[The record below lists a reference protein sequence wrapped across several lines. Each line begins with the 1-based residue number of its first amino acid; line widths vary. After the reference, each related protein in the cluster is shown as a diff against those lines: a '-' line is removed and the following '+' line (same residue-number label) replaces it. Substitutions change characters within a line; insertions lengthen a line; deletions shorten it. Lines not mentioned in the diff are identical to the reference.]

1 MHDYI
6 MKDSMYE
13 HGSAGQEA
21 FFQDLCEKIFGL
33 DGNVRFVGLASK
45 EGHILG
51 IKYPRRKKVTMTDI
65 DIEKGL
71 LPQVLQ
77 VELYHRVSK
86 VAGRLRYHVGT
97 FENLYAASVPIAF
110 NPKERLFI
118 IMSFDLGCDPVR
130 IIEDKLLPLIQSN
143 KEYLV

>member
-1 MHDYI
+1 MFDYI
-6 MKDSMYE
+6 MK
-13 HGSAGQEA
+13 GAINKQGGAGQEA
-21 FFQDLCEKIFGL
+21 FFQDLCENIFGL
-33 DGNVRFVGLASK
+33 DGHVRFVGLASQ
-45 EGHILG
+45 EGHVLG
-51 IKYPRRKKVTMTDI
+51 VKYPRRKKATMTDI

-77 VELYHRVSK
+77 VELYHKVNK
-86 VAGRLRYHVGT
+86 VAGKLRYHVGT
-97 FENLYAASVPIAF
+97 FENLYAASIPIAF

-143 KEYLV
+143 RDYLV